1 MSYILSIE
9 SSCDDS
15 YHNFIQIERKT
26 LFSTLTLG
34 SIWHRAHASLMLSG
48 AISCPIS

>member
-15 YHNFIQIERKT
+15 YHYLVQKESKT

-34 SIWHRAHASLMLSG
+34 LIWHQAHVSKILLG
-48 AISCPIS
+48 AI

>member
-1 MSYILSIE
+1 MAYILSIE

-15 YHNFIQIERKT
+15 YHYRVQKESKT

-34 SIWHRAHASLMLSG
+34 LIWHQAHAFLMLNG
-48 AISCPIS
+48 AI

>member
-15 YHNFIQIERKT
+15 YHTIVQKESKA

-34 SIWHRAHASLMLSG
+34 LIWHQAHASLMLNG
-48 AISCPIS
+48 GI